1 MLVACPPHA
10 VFVMTLSEHSNI
22 PTLSLSARRRQR
34 LKRTCALEAVQN
46 TRDLLEFLPKSF
58 FFSRIVLDD
67 LVPATCSLL
76 NCSELTDDCVEGVCD
91 YSFMEFQSPDPFGLD
106 DSFDVHDLPA
116 SDVGLARCEIRM
128 TDFALVSC
136 FRDAT
141 DASGDGVVA
150 TLIHAP
156 QVVGNSVLARG
167 DRILISVPA
176 DNHQQQQLEVHHDDY
191 YDEDFD
197 DDDDDND
204 YNEGLAVHMSGIE
217 VSVADFGPGT
227 FVDMPGIEIS
237 VADFGPG
244 AFVEDVG
251 LARSDI
257 TMTDFAPDTSCGDG
271 VDAIVFHAPKVVG
284 NIDLARN
291 AISGSCEDLAA
302 SVSKPERLDEF
313 DKNGS
318 CEDLA
323 ASVSVDD
330 DGGSMALGI
339 LPNLFQFLSEV
350 GALSLLQAVHEFDL
364 TKTISSVSQL
374 SEHHVCLNRF
384 APEFVLWMSDVKPL
398 EVLAARVDDSFDE
411 WMNEIA
417 VESCCSALLVEAPRV
432 AASSSVLQV
441 QLQNQRQTS
450 ALISRAC
457 QRMLLL
463 FDDDVTQSKCQMAID
478 EDWSVDVF
486 LEFWTHRTCA
496 GLDFDERGFEGVTR
510 WAHDVVFPPVSKLSD
525 PGRLLIYCAGMV
537 DSHSELVMYF
547 GDELI
552 GD

>member
-1 MLVACPPHA
+1 LLVACPPRA

-34 LKRTCALEAVQN
+34 LKRTCALKAVQN

-106 DSFDVHDLPA
+106 DSFVVHDLPA

-128 TDFALVSC
+128 TDFALGSC
-136 FRDAT
+136 FRDDT

-156 QVVGNSVLARG
+156 HQVVGNSVLARG

-176 DNHQQQQLEVHHDDY
+176 DNQQQQQLEVHHDDY

-217 VSVADFGPGT
+217 VRVADFGPGT
-227 FVDMPGIEIS
+227 FVDMPGIEIT
-237 VADFGPG
+237 VADFGLG

-291 AISGSCEDLAA
+291 SISGSCEDLAA
-302 SVSKPERLDEF
+302 SGSKPERLDEF

-330 DGGSMALGI
+330 DGGTMALGI
-339 LPNLFQFLSEV
+339 LPNLYQFLSEV
-350 GALSLLQAVHEFDL
+350 GALSLLQAMHEFDL

-374 SEHHVCLNRF
+374 SEQHVCLKRF
-384 APEFVLWMSDVKPL
+384 APEFVLWMSDVKSL

-411 WMNEIA
+411 LMNEIA
-417 VESCCSALLVEAPRV
+417 VASCASPPCDLDVPDLLV
-432 AASSSVLQV
+432 ASPASVQPHIS
-441 QLQNQRQTS
+441 QATS
-450 ALISRAC
+450 ASPR
-457 QRMLLL
+457 
-463 FDDDVTQSKCQMAID
+463 
-478 EDWSVDVF
+478 
-486 LEFWTHRTCA
+486 
-496 GLDFDERGFEGVTR
+496 GLDMQVRRGNPNLARRALPRKQIGKQFGLGFSREIWQAMSRHTQIEALQQHFGRKFLAGQDLEIDQHLKHAFE
-510 WAHDVVFPPVSKLSD
+510 F
-525 PGRLLIYCAGMV
+525 
-537 DSHSELVMYF
+537 SHSELVMYF